1 MESDLGRVIRS
12 LQELTDQHLHYLLLQ
27 VLRGLKHVNS
37 ADELHRGLKPSAL
50 RVNAHCDLALYEF
63 GLAVDLECLVPH
75 WYCPPEL
82 LLECAACG
90 KPVDV
95 WSSPRCS
102 PASPS
107 SGHRLQARAAPAGPA
122 ALPPL
127 AAQYTTVRT
136 AGCTISGMQ
145 APPPSP
151 RCPSPA
157 PTRKL
162 FSCWLACCS
171 SALRTYETMH
181 LCTYAPMHLC
191 TYAPMHRI
199 SAQEALAHSYLQ
211 AFLPTHKQMAS
222 PDHAV
227 QPFHDLDKLE
237 SGIGGGGEG
246 GGMTDL

>member
-1 MESDLGRVIRS
+1 MGDCSYGFVASATTTSSGHKVAINKVKDAFLDVGDATRFLREMKLLHQSDGDDLGRVIRS

-90 KPVDV
+90 KPE
-95 WSSPRCS
+95 
-102 PASPS
+102 
-107 SGHRLQARAAPAGPA
+107 A

-157 PTRKL
+157 PT
-162 FSCWLACCS
+162 
-171 SALRTYETMH
+171 
-181 LCTYAPMHLC
+181 
-191 TYAPMHRI
+191 
-199 SAQEALAHSYLQ
+199 
-211 AFLPTHKQMAS
+211 
-222 PDHAV
+222 
-227 QPFHDLDKLE
+227 
-237 SGIGGGGEG
+237 
-246 GGMTDL
+246 